1 MEAIT
6 RRRIQK
12 KDVGCW
18 FDGSHSST
26 LDLAERIVQLAESY
40 GFVPSDPNWK
50 EDACHDW
57 ELFDALDYLNNE
69 VLGSDDYCS
78 DGTLCFVIG
87 DNSLYLCDTGE
98 E

>member
-50 EDACHDW
+50 EDDWNDW
-57 ELFDALDYLNNE
+57 ELYDALSYLNNE
-69 VLGSDDYCS
+69 VVGNSDNCAY
-78 DGTLCFVIG
+78 GGLQFEIE
-87 DNSLYLCDTGE
+87 DNSLYLSDTGE